1 MKRCWCGNEAL
12 EEYSSQYRV
21 CTKCHT
27 LVTKYDVNDSLYKV
41 SDEESD
47 FYGENYWA
55 KGMLELSGL
64 PSLSA
69 LVDAYLR
76 GRVPYWTENV
86 LKYAKL
92 GGCVAEV
99 GCGLGQLQYV
109 LKRIGY
115 QQLAYELSPDICR
128 YMEDTLGVSAHCGS
142 FERSDKPYDAILAFD
157 LFEHLLEP
165 EEFLSACADSLQT
178 DGVLMMQT
186 PCYDAALSYDE
197 MLIQKPRFKEL
208 LRPEQHLYLFSR
220 ESIAEILHKHGFV
233 NVVFEPAYF
242 GDDYDMFFV
251 ASKGELCQNT
261 KDEIDE
267 YLNRQ
272 ENGRLVKAMIALQD
286 ENREWEK
293 RYLQADR
300 DREERLH
307 NMQKLEELLRVNEAD
322 REDRLKQAQTLERR
336 LEESEA
342 DRAARLEQVKIL
354 EQRLEKSERDR
365 AARLEQMKI
374 LERHLEESE
383 TDRAARLEQMK
394 ILERRLEESEA
405 DRAARLEQMKI
416 LERRLEE
423 SEADRAARKGCNTGN
438 PS

>member
-55 KGMLELSGL
+55 KGMLELSDQ

-76 GRVPYWTENV
+76 GRVPYWTEGV

-92 GGCVAEV
+92 GGRVAEV

-128 YMEDTLGVSAHCGS
+128 YMEDTLGVSVHCGS

-165 EEFLSACADSLQT
+165 GEFLCACADSLQT
-178 DGVLMMQT
+178 GGILMMQT
-186 PCYDAALSYDE
+186 PCYDATLRYDE

-220 ESIAEILHKHGFV
+220 ESIAEILHKHGFL

-242 GDDYDMFFV
+242 GDDYDMFLV
-251 ASKGELCQNT
+251 ASKGELRQNT

-272 ENGRLVKAMIALQD
+272 ENGRLVKAIIALQ
-286 ENREWEK
+286 EEKREWEK
-293 RYLQADR
+293 KYLQADQ
-300 DREERLH
+300 DRKERLH
-307 NMQKLEELLRVNEAD
+307 SVQKLEESLRESEAD
-322 REDRLKQAQTLERR
+322 RED
-336 LEESEA
+336 
-342 DRAARLEQVKIL
+342 
-354 EQRLEKSERDR
+354 
-365 AARLEQMKI
+365 RLEQMKI
-374 LERHLEESE
+374 LE
-383 TDRAARLEQMK
+383 Q
-394 ILERRLEESEA
+394 RLEESEA

-416 LERRLEE
+416 LGQHLEESEADRAARLEQMKILKQRLEE
-423 SEADRAARKGCNTGN
+423 SEADRAARLEQIHKLNQMLTTR
-438 PS
+438 